1 MGVTRKV
8 INWCDRKYAE
18 AVQEDSGRK
27 AFVSGVVEGFI
38 DAAIVLYIPVCIVN
52 YILQKETLEK

>member
-8 INWCDRKYAE
+8 INWCDKKYAE
-18 AVQEDSGRK
+18 AVREDSGRK
-27 AFVSGVVEGFI
+27 AFASGVVEGFI

-52 YILQKETLEK
+52 YILQKETLKK